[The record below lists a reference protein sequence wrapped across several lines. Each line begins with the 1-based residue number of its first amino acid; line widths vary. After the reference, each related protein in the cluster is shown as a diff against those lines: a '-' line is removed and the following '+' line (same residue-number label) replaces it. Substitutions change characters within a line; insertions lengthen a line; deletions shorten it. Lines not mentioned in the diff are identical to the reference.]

1 MRASRRGVLG
11 GAVVGAA
18 AALAGH
24 ARAADAGFPARPV
37 RIVVPFAAG
46 GSGDITA
53 RLVGRQ
59 MTIATGQPF
68 VVENMPGGNGVVGT
82 LAVLNAPAD
91 GHTLLLGTTTTMS
104 ANHALLRNPPYDAA
118 RDFAVVGVFGITAG
132 CLMVP
137 ASSPFATVKDL
148 IAHIRANPGRLNSAW
163 FNGSSRIPAA
173 LLRRVG
179 GLDFEEVAYRTI
191 GNAISD
197 LRSGQI
203 QFVFIDLVAA
213 DAHLRSGLFRALA
226 VTMPRRIPAM
236 PDVPAMNELYEGFET
251 GGFLG
256 FSVRVGTPPA
266 LQADINRRTVA
277 AVAVPEVSARLLEM
291 SMEPQAMDL
300 EACAAYAARE
310 REKWGRIVRMAG
322 IEPE

>member
-1 MRASRRGVLG
+1 MRPTRRALL
-11 GAVVGAA
+11 AA
-18 AALAGH
+18 ATLAAPSGLSL
-24 ARAADAGFPARPV
+24 ARAADPAWPARPV

-59 MTIATGQPF
+59 MQQATGQSF
-68 VVENMPGGNGVVGT
+68 VVENLPGGNGTVGT

-104 ANHALLRNPPYDAA
+104 ASHAMMRNPPYDAA
-118 RDFAVVGVFGITAG
+118 RDFVVVAPFGITAG

-137 ASSPFATVKDL
+137 ADSPYRTVQEL
-148 IAHIRANPGRLNSAW
+148 VAHIRANPGRLNSGW

-173 LLRRVG
+173 LLKRVA
-179 GLDFEEVAYRTI
+179 GLEFEEVAYKAV

-197 LRSGQI
+197 LRTGTI
-203 QFVFIDLVAA
+203 QFVFIDMVAA
-213 DAHLRSGLFRALA
+213 DAHLRSGAFRALA
-226 VTMPRRIPAM
+226 VTMGRRVARW
-236 PDVPAMNELYEGFET
+236 PDLPAMNELYEGFEM

-256 FSVRVGTPPA
+256 IALRSATPAP
-266 LQADINRRTVA
+266 LQAEINRRVVA
-277 AVAVPEVSARLLEM
+277 AVATQEVSQRLREM
-291 SMEPQAMDL
+291 IMEPVAFDL
-300 EACAAYAARE
+300 EESAAYAARE
-310 REKWGRIVRMAG
+310 RAKWGRIVRMAG